1 MLAMAG
7 LAEAAIAV
15 QIAVTWFGL
24 ILIGGLSAVAFS
36 TRRTGM
42 HATAIVLA
50 TLFGIMFVPWEI
62 PFTSLTAEDRD
73 DPDVVMWFGRY
84 RFLAYACYLV
94 MAAVLV
100 NFIHFMVR
108 KPVVQEPVTGK
119 TPIENAR

>member
-50 TLFGIMFVPWEI
+50 ILFGIMFVPWEI
-62 PFTSLTAEDRD
+62 PFTSLTADDRE

-84 RFLAYACYLV
+84 RVLAYACYLV

-100 NFIHFMVR
+100 NFILFLVR
-108 KPVVQEPVTGK
+108 KPIVQEETVGETS
-119 TPIENAR
+119 IANAR